1 MAYSYKKYEESDV
14 VKRAQQALQD
24 KESQKPGDYQ
34 SKWQGKM
41 DDTMKAILDRKP
53 FQYDVTRDALYN
65 QYKDQ
70 YVRNGKLAMQD
81 TMGQAAAMT
90 GGYGNSYAQSVGQQ
104 AYQGYLTGLTDK
116 IPELYQL
123 ALSKYQLDGDALKEQ
138 YALLGDRE
146 AQDYGRHQDA
156 VAAWQADR
164 NFLAGRYDQERTWDY
179 GKFTD
184 DRNYDY
190 TLWQDNAARAQAQV
204 EYLLSI
210 GVTPSDELLAAS
222 GLTKEY
228 SDNRVAQWQAAQAA
242 SGRGSR
248 GSSSGGSAVTTWDG
262 TVNGKKYLDQDDAR
276 ALMETIIES
285 GGSPQHAVQ
294 ALVREGADLQSAQS
308 MLSSYT
314 RNLLRK

>member
-1 MAYSYKKYEESDV
+1 MAYSYRKYEESDA
-14 VKRAQQALQD
+14 VKRAQQALQ
-24 KESQKPGDYQ
+24 ESQSQKPGEYR
-34 SKWQGKM
+34 SKWQEQL
-41 DDTMKAILDRKP
+41 DDTMGKITDRQP
-53 FQYDVTRDALYN
+53 FRYDVSRDALYN

-123 ALSKYQLDGDALKEQ
+123 ALNKYQLDGDALKEQ
-138 YALLGDRE
+138 YALLSDRE
-146 AQDYGRHQDA
+146 NQDYGRHRDA
-156 VAAWQADR
+156 VAAWQTDR

-179 GKFTD
+179 GKYTD

-204 EYLLSI
+204 DYLLSI

-228 SDNRVAQWQAAQAA
+228 SDNRVAQYKAAQAA
-242 SGRGSR
+242 AAAAAAARRGKELTLDEQYAQLKKAGVSQR
-248 GSSSGGSAVTTWDG
+248 DLDDLLESAIGSSVAGQYITGDIANDIRH
-262 TVNGKKYLDQDDAR
+262 KR
-276 ALMETIIES
+276 
-285 GGSPQHAVQ
+285 
-294 ALVREGADLQSAQS
+294 R
-308 MLSSYT
+308 
-314 RNLLRK
+314 